1 MEAISHAGTCLGIL
15 ASDGIILAAEKK
27 NVSKLLDHAT
37 DAEKIFKLDKC
48 VARAGLFCALSL
60 LLSPRLRRI
69 APLAASPS
77 VSSAFLHQPRRLLC
91 RRHYGRRQHPH

>member
-15 ASDGIILAAEKK
+15 GSDGIILAAEKK

-48 VARAGLFCALSL
+48 VCGAM
-60 LLSPRLRRI
+60 
-69 APLAASPS
+69 LAT
-77 VSSAFLHQPRRLLC
+77 RRLMIFIPTVVVL
-91 RRHYGRRQHPH
+91 GSF